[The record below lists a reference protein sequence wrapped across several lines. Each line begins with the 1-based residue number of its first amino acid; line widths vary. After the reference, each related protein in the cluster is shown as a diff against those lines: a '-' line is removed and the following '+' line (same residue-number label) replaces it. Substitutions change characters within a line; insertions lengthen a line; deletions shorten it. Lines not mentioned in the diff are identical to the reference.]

1 MIYKT
6 VKLHIDKISYKT
18 KELAKKDYGAIK
30 VRLQQD
36 SLPIPITVNELA
48 KALQEGKSVSP
59 AVMSGT
65 KAENFIE
72 QQAFFVDI
80 DNTVEGIPILQVDE
94 AIAICK
100 KNHLALAFYYY
111 TFSHTAEIPKYRL
124 VFVMDEVIKDNTLR
138 LMIIQNITKLFGQ
151 ADTSCVNADR
161 IFLGTNNEVIICDLE
176 ARISIDSI
184 LDIASKYTI
193 DKRVD
198 SIETDSELDKI
209 KKEFNFFN
217 YLKKRKRNGNVK
229 YENDRYA
236 MFENCEICGH
246 KNDLVYFKD
255 TNSFHC
261 FGASGNIG
269 GSIIDYLM
277 IVEKITL
284 KKAIDKFKYELCGL
298 KKEEKVI
305 HSINAKELSIKDLPK
320 PYIIVKNLISQ
331 GFVIVA
337 GQPKLGKSWFALDLC
352 CCVCNGH
359 SFLGFE
365 TTKSACLY
373 LALEDSYSRLKERM
387 KKILDGKDFPENL
400 HLAIKCEPLNEGLI
414 DELEQKLKEYP
425 DIKLIVIDTLQKIRG
440 VQGKNQNSY
449 DYDYK
454 EIGKLKDFADKHKI
468 CILAIHHLRKMKDH
482 SDPFNN
488 ISGTT
493 GITGAADTSIVLYKD
508 DFKDSNTIFVTESRD
523 FESIQKILI
532 FDHYKWN
539 VIGDYDGLD
548 KELEKLSYS
557 TDPIVSTINNLLKEN
572 PEGLEISSSELLKK
586 IIETTGVKP
595 KQKKSN
601 SLTKHINEKLQYDLL
616 LYDGIHYEPPSE
628 NGGSSGRKMFFS
640 KPKKD
645 I

>member
-1 MIYKT
+1 MFYKT
-6 VKLHIDKISYKT
+6 VKLHIDKIPYET

-36 SLPIPITVNELA
+36 SLPINATVNELA

-65 KAENFIE
+65 KAEDFIE
-72 QQAFFVDI
+72 QQVFFIDI
-80 DNTVEGIPILQVDE
+80 DNTVEDIPLLQVDE

-100 KNHLALAFYYY
+100 KNHLPLVFYYY

-124 VFVMDEVIKDNTLR
+124 VFIMDEVITDNTLR
-138 LMIIQNITKLFGQ
+138 LMIIKSITKLFGQ

-161 IFLGTNNEVIICDLE
+161 IFLGTNNEVIICNLE

-184 LDIASKYTI
+184 LDIASKSI
-193 DKRVD
+193 IEKRVD
-198 SIETDSELDKI
+198 FIEDDSELDKL
-209 KKEFNFFN
+209 KKEFDFFN
-217 YLKKRKRNGNVK
+217 YLKKRKGNGKVK
-229 YENDRYA
+229 NENTRYA
-236 MFENCEICGH
+236 MFETCEICGH

-255 TNSFHC
+255 TNSFYC
-261 FGASGNIG
+261 FGAGGNKG

-284 KKAIDKFKYELCGL
+284 KQAIDKFKYELCRL
-298 KKEEKVI
+298 KKEEKI
-305 HSINAKELSIKDLPK
+305 IYSISAKELSIMELPK
-320 PYIIVKNLISQ
+320 PHIIVKNLISQ
-331 GFVIVA
+331 GFVIIA
-337 GQPKLGKSWFALDLC
+337 GQPKLGKSWLALDLC
-352 CCVCNGH
+352 YCICNGYP
-359 SFLGFE
+359 FLGFE
-365 TTKSACLY
+365 TIKSACFY
-373 LALEDSYSRLKERM
+373 LALEDSFSRLKERM
-387 KKILDGKDFPENL
+387 EKLLDGKDFPENL

-425 DIKLIVIDTLQKIRG
+425 DIKLIVIDTLQKVRG
-440 VQGKNQNSY
+440 VQGKNQNPY

-508 DFKDSNTIFVTESRD
+508 NFKDSNAIFVTESRD
-523 FESIQKILI
+523 FESIQKTLI

-548 KELEKLSYS
+548 KEFEKLSYS
-557 TDPIVSTINNLLKEN
+557 TDPIVITINKLLEET
-572 PEGLEISSSELLKK
+572 PEGLEISSAELLKT
-586 IIETTGVKP
+586 IIKTTGVKP
-595 KQKKSN
+595 KQKKPN
-601 SLTKHINEKLQYDLL
+601 ILTKNINEKLQYDLL
-616 LYDGIHYEPPSE
+616 LYDGIHYEPPGE